1 MHKFKSLG
9 INNELVL
16 KQICKQFAKI
26 LQTLYTFRR
35 KHIGANIKEIGKT
48 LISNNCGLQEKSCI
62 TKRNKVTQKAKFTE
76 KKKQF

>member
-9 INNELVL
+9 INNELGL

-35 KHIGANIKEIGKT
+35 KHIGKY
-48 LISNNCGLQEKSCI
+48 
-62 TKRNKVTQKAKFTE
+62 KRNRKNTHLEQLWFAREIMHNQTQ
-76 KKKQF
+76 